1 MRRLAPAVALI
12 GALAS
17 AGAPAAAAEE
27 RSFRLAIAATAPAE
41 APVFAVRRGDIVA
54 ITVESALSG
63 DVHLHGYNREAR
75 LAAGGTVSWRFTA
88 HATGR
93 YPIEFHGPGEAAGHR
108 HGRAR
113 AYLEVRPR

>member
-1 MRRLAPAVALI
+1 MRRLAPAVTLM

-27 RSFRLAIAATAPAE
+27 RSFRLAIAAVAAE
-41 APVFAVRRGDIVA
+41 APVFVVRRGDVVVIA
-54 ITVESALSG
+54 VESAIPG
-63 DVHLHGYNREAR
+63 EVHLHGYNREAR
-75 LAAGGTVSWRFTA
+75 LEAGGTVAWRFTA

-93 YPIEFHGPGEAAGHR
+93 YPIEFHGPGEAAGPR